1 MLIIIKILYRLRHPP
16 KTFFDNIWAGLL
28 EWRLIQSKLDPCL
41 FMKSN
46 MICFVYVANMILSV
60 TKKQAIEDEIKIFG
74 VRYDEDRH

>member
-1 MLIIIKILYRLRHPP
+1 
-16 KTFFDNIWAGLL
+16 
-28 EWRLIQSKLDPCL
+28 
-41 FMKSN
+41 MKSN